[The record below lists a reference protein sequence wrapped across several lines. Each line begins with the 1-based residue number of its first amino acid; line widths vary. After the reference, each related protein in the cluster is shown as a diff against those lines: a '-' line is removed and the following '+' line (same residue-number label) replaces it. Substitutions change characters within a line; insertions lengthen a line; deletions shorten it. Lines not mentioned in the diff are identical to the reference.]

1 VFFVKSVKHTF
12 YTLHTII
19 PDFGDVRKLTG
30 YSPFT
35 LFCPF
40 VLDIIKLISDS
51 ISLLSDCEIFF
62 VFAWRLLF
70 NPPDE
75 TLLSSYFCSS
85 IFLENTGFF

>member
-1 VFFVKSVKHTF
+1 MLK
-12 YTLHTII
+12 I
-19 PDFGDVRKLTG
+19 P
-30 YSPFT
+30 

-70 NPPDE
+70 NFGNWD
-75 TLLSSYFCSS
+75 C
-85 IFLENTGFF
+85 G